1 MIDSDFFLLIENYG
15 ITKDII
21 LDIAYKTGLIV
32 RKRELMPSDLLYV
45 LTHGMINDDF
55 SYNDL
60 AVRID
65 QDCNKSVSRQAVC
78 KKIKEPCKIFIQEL
92 VEILLKRKIEKGECA
107 KVFDSLNYKRIIVQ
121 DSTIVKLPLSLF
133 EVFSGVRNKKSK
145 STNVRIQVVYDLVAE
160 AFISFDIHPYSEN
173 DAKVTSDLQIEEGDL
188 VLRDRGYLTLNEIA
202 RHKKDRADCIFR
214 HKFKTIYLDVN
225 NVEPIDLTGMLK
237 QNSFLDIEVRLNNKQ
252 KTKVRLVSSPV
263 EKSVADERRRK
274 AKKESKH
281 KNPSKEYLEQQ
292 DWTIFIVTMNNT
304 DICFNDIQKLYS
316 LRWRIEI
323 IFKGWKSNLNFSKFH
338 NISEIQCYVM
348 LFARFFMAIL
358 FTNFFYKYCKTV
370 IYQKYKKHLSLIK
383 IQKYLAKHPQLMTEL
398 FEEITRK
405 NNKVKNDN
413 ILKLCRY
420 CCYDK
425 RNDRMNFNQS
435 FDQMVSL
442 S

>member
-1 MIDSDFFLLIENYG
+1 
-15 ITKDII
+15 
-21 LDIAYKTGLIV
+21 
-32 RKRELMPSDLLYV
+32 MPDDLLYV
-45 LTHGMINDDF
+45 LTHGMINNDF

-65 QDCNKSVSRQAVC
+65 QDRNKSVSRQAVC

-92 VEILLKRKIEKGECA
+92 VEILLKRKIEKEKYA
-107 KVFDSLNYKRIIVQ
+107 RVLESLNYKRIIVQ
-121 DSTIVKLPLSLF
+121 DSTIVKLPSSLF
-133 EVFSGVRNKKSK
+133 EVFSGVRNQKTK
-145 STNVRIQVVYDLVAE
+145 STNARIQVVYDLIAE
-160 AFISFDIHPYSEN
+160 EFISFDIHPYSEN

-202 RHKKDRADCIFR
+202 RHKKSNADCIFR
-214 HKFKTIYLDVN
+214 HKFRTVYLDVN
-225 NVEPIDLTGMLK
+225 TLEPIDLTSMLK
-237 QNSFLDIEVRLNNKQ
+237 QNGILDIEVRLNNQQ
-252 KTKVRLVSSPV
+252 KTKVRLMSSPV

-274 AKKESKH
+274 AKKESRH
-281 KNPSKEYLEQQ
+281 KKPSKEYLEQQ
-292 DWTIFIVTMNNT
+292 DWTIFIVTINNT

-348 LFARFFMAIL
+348 LFARFFMVIL
-358 FTNFFYKYCKTV
+358 FTNFFYKHCKTI

-383 IQKYLAKHPQLMTEL
+383 IQKYLAKYPQFMADL
-398 FEEITRK
+398 FEEIIQK
-405 NNKVKNDN
+405 KNKVKNES

-425 RNDRMNFNQS
+425 RKKRMNFNQS
-435 FDQMVSL
+435 FDQMVFL